1 MAMSGNEMTEE
12 AVAERRAK
20 MEARMK
26 SGEPFTF
33 AQIHWTCGDT
43 KSPAY
48 READRL
54 IQRWRRAGWI
64 EFKRE
69 GRQTIWSLT
78 KRGREMASV

>member
-1 MAMSGNEMTEE
+1 MPMSENEVLE
-12 AVAERRAK
+12 AAERRAK

-33 AQIHWTCGDT
+33 TQVFWTCGD
-43 KSPAY
+43 SNGPGY

-54 IQRWRRAGWI
+54 IQRWRKDGLI
-64 EFKRE
+64 ELKRV

-78 KRGREMASV
+78 KRGREMAGV